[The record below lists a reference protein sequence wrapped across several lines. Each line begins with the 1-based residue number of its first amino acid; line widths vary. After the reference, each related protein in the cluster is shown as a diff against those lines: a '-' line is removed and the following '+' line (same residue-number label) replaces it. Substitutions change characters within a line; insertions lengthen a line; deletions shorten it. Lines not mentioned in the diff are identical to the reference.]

1 MEFSPL
7 HVLLGWF
14 SLCSIE
20 NRWETMKKS
29 ILFTLIL
36 STFVVGTVELI
47 IAGILELIGR
57 DLNVSLSS
65 VGQLI
70 TVYAFVAAIGGPILV
85 TFTAKIEQKR
95 LLLVSLT
102 IFISGNFMA
111 AISSSY
117 GVLMTSRIVVAL
129 SAAVFEIVAL
139 TITARLVPEE
149 SRGKMLGFVYSGFSA
164 ANVFGVPIGTM
175 LGIRFGWR
183 MTFIAIV
190 ILSIICFISIVLT
203 LPNISPQAQ
212 VPMKERISV
221 LKNPFVV
228 NILLLGTVLLS
239 GHYVVYAYI
248 SPLLTSSGYTAS
260 TVSLFLFIFGIAGTI
275 GTSLGGILTDRMG
288 VQKTLSIMVILFIIS
303 LFSLPFVLHSFV
315 LFILISLVWSV
326 TIWGISS
333 PIQYYLIKAAP
344 QSADL
349 ALSLNISAL
358 NIGIAL
364 GSLVGGAVLLKLPV
378 TTEPW
383 IGGTFGIVGLA
394 LLFLLKKMSVNQMK

>member
-1 MEFSPL
+1 
-7 HVLLGWF
+7 
-14 SLCSIE
+14 
-20 NRWETMKKS
+20 MKKS
-29 ILFTLIL
+29 ILFMLML

-57 DLNVSLSS
+57 DLDVSLSS

-70 TVYAFVAAIGGPILV
+70 TVYALVAAIGGPVLL

-102 IFISGNFMA
+102 IFIFGNFIA
-111 AISSSY
+111 AFSSSY
-117 GVLMTSRIVVAL
+117 AVLMLSRIIVAL

-139 TITARLVPEE
+139 TITARLVPEK

-183 MTFIAIV
+183 ATFIAIV
-190 ILSIICFISIVLT
+190 LLSIVCFISILLT
-203 LPNISPQAQ
+203 LPKLSPQEQ

-228 NILLLGTVLLS
+228 KILLLGMLLLS

-248 SPLLTSSGYTAS
+248 SPLLTTSGYTAS

-275 GTSLGGILTDRMG
+275 GTSVGGILTDRIG
-288 VQKTLSIMVILFIIS
+288 VQKTLAMMVILFIVS
-303 LFSLPFVLHSFV
+303 LFSLPFVLHSFTWIIFV
-315 LFILISLVWSV
+315 SLIWSL
-326 TIWGISS
+326 TIWGTSS

-349 ALSLNISAL
+349 ALSLNMSAL

-364 GSLVGGAVLLKLPV
+364 GSLVGGAVLLQLPV

-383 IGGTFGIVGLA
+383 IGGLFGIVGL
-394 LLFLLKKMSVNQMK
+394 LLLLLLHKRDEQKR